1 MRIIACLAP
10 CKATVLPSTHP
21 HIFPINHHI
30 IAIGLHTS
38 SAHWH
43 FQLCHHCHIT
53 EIKSLLG
60 YKKAEVSGW
69 HLRGPYPV
77 SQGAAGAGML
87 AGGAPCD

>member
-1 MRIIACLAP
+1 MNRTTTTSFNWKPTVELAESLVTRDTG
-10 CKATVLPSTHP
+10 K

-53 EIKSLLG
+53 KIIQPS
-60 YKKAEVSGW
+60 VI
-69 HLRGPYPV
+69 
-77 SQGAAGAGML
+77 L
-87 AGGAPCD
+87 AGPFISELIMEGRMSVFGKT